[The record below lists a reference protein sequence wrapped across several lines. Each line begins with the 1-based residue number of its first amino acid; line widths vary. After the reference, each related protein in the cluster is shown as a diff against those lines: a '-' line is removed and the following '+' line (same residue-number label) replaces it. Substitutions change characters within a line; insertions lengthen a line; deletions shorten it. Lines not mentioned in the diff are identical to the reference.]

1 MGKITEQE
9 RTQLAHIIEDSGLY
23 RLKSS
28 DEFDTYLDHCMD
40 GFANNPLF
48 TFLSGGDFNPD
59 IVKST
64 MGLSVH
70 TAFDYS
76 ISYADSPELNACAVW
91 IPSGIYFS
99 NLTKYA
105 QGIGKSLPGIG
116 GVPTAKKI
124 MNYVL
129 NVSNMKNRITN
140 HNDWYLYNYECTPEF
155 DNDETFTKM
164 LEPAVNYAWSTGRA
178 CYVESSIESR
188 MSSYMKMGFHIV
200 DEITIPNSNVK
211 IYGMMV

>member
-9 RTQLAHIIEDSGLY
+9 RTQFAHIIEDSGLY

-99 NLTKYA
+99 DFREFAKRIESA
-105 QGIGKSLPGIG
+105 LPLIG
-116 GVPTAKKI
+116 GVAAAKRI
-124 MNYVL
+124 FNYI
-129 NVSNMKNRITN
+129 VSVGNMKRRITN
-140 HNDWYLYNYECTPEF
+140 HNDWYLYNYECAPEF
-155 DNDETFTKM
+155 DNDEMFMKM

-178 CYVESSIESR
+178 CYVESSLESR
-188 MSSYMKMGFHIV
+188 MSAYIKMGFHIV
-200 DEITIPNSNVK
+200 DQITIPGSNIK